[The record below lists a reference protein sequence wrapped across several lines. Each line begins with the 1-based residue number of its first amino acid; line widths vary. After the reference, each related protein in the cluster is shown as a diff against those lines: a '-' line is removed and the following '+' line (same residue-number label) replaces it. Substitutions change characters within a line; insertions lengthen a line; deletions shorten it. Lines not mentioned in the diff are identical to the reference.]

1 MENLNKVDNTD
12 YTPIKGD
19 NVCLEGR
26 YGTLLD
32 ESFTQILW
40 SDNNETSEWLGGW
53 SAFLEAGGHILVI

>member
-40 SDNNETSEWLGGW
+40 SDNNEIIEWIGGW
-53 SAFLEAGGHILVI
+53 LEFLNSGGYILTI

>member
-1 MENLNKVDNTD
+1 MEDLNKRDNID

-26 YGTLLD
+26 YGFLLD

-40 SDNNETSEWLGGW
+40 SDNNETSEWVGGW
-53 SAFLEAGGHILVI
+53 SAFLEAGGYLLII